1 MFGQCLCG
9 SVQFETNI
17 HPEQIT
23 VCHCSM
29 CRKEILIISLFSTK
43 QIKISMMPR
52 SWVKVN
58 NMQYRDTS
66 FKSDLKN

>member
-29 CRKEILIISLFSTK
+29 CRKWGGGIFDSGSD
-43 QIKISMMPR
+43 R
-52 SWVKVN
+52 S
-58 NMQYRDTS
+58 
-66 FKSDLKN
+66 FESDG